1 MESIYMDTGRE
12 TLYENRCDVSGRKNI
27 FKVFIKSFY
36 RPFLTKVISTQKRK
50 TWW

>member
-1 MESIYMDTGRE
+1 MDTGRE
-12 TLYENRCDVSGRKNI
+12 TLYENRCDVSGKKNI

>member
-1 MESIYMDTGRE
+1 MDTGRE

-27 FKVFIKSFY
+27 FKVFIESFY

-50 TWW
+50 T